1 MKKTLLALWLMCVL
15 AMEATAQDAVL
26 SALTDIKT
34 DIAVMKTDIAGMKT
48 DIAVMKTDIAGMKT
62 DIAVMKT
69 DIAVIHTRL
78 DGLEVDVQ
86 SIFDIGAN
94 IWSSLLIGLSLA
106 GGLAFIKFAL
116 SAIFNKNQKEPNA
129 IQSSSEPELAGLRK
143 NKRPKARPAT

>member
-1 MKKTLLALWLMCVL
+1 MKKTLLALWLICVL
-15 AMEATAQDAVL
+15 AIEATAQDAVL
-26 SALTDIKT
+26 SALTDI
-34 DIAVMKTDIAGMKT
+34 KT

-116 SAIFNKNQKEPNA
+116 SAIFNKTQKEPNA